1 MSSLRNELVRVLDD
15 LDESF
20 EMLETEYKRSIP
32 EMFPA
37 LSHRSI
43 TVNGKQYFVKMNIEL
58 EEM

>member
-1 MSSLRNELVRVLDD
+1 MNKLTSELMKVVEELDSSFNTLGKYE
-15 LDESF
+15 
-20 EMLETEYKRSIP
+20 IP
-32 EMFPA
+32 ITEMFPA